1 MKFLYPILD
10 FSKNN
15 LLEIRIEIYVK
26 ILRNDSIIMF
36 AFTSDIALIRKS
48 GYLLSSYNPVWYVCF
63 DYKASAYKPFL
74 FDNTKVKKWIYH
86 F

>member
-15 LLEIRIEIYVK
+15 LLQIRIEIHVK

-36 AFTSDIALIRKS
+36 AFTSDIALIYQTS
-48 GYLLSSYNPVWYVCF
+48 YLLRSYKPVW
-63 DYKASAYKPFL
+63 
-74 FDNTKVKKWIYH
+74 
-86 F
+86 

>member
-10 FSKNN
+10 FSRNN

-26 ILRNDSIIMF
+26 ILRKNSIIMF

-48 GYLLSSYNPVWYVCF
+48 GYEISSYKPLWQVCF
-63 DYKASAYKPFL
+63 DYTANAYKPF
-74 FDNTKVKKWIYH
+74 
-86 F
+86 